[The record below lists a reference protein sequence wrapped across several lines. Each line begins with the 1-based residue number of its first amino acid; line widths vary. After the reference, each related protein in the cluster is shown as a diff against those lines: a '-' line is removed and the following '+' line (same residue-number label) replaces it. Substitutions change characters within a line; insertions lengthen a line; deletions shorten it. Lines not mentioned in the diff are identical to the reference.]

1 MNLINLFEVYV
12 FYYVIE
18 SGSTKFKYYF
28 IKVFVNGTLLT
39 NLNTKET
46 RLPFTSTGTD
56 TVS

>member
-1 MNLINLFEVYV
+1 MNLINLFEVYI
-12 FYYVIE
+12 FYYVLE
-18 SGSTKFKYYF
+18 SDSNEFKYYC
-28 IKVFVNGTLLT
+28 IKVFENGTLLT